1 MEYIFV
7 VLRKGCVSLR
17 KLCQEISVEM
27 QINPYILYGGVG
39 AVGVGIVTYLMSSQP
54 ASKSYRHTL

>member
-1 MEYIFV
+1 MEYVVV

-17 KLCQEISVEM
+17 KLCPELKVDM

-54 ASKSYRHTL
+54 ASKSYWHTL